1 MVSLVDQLMSR
12 MALPVLGAPMFIV
25 STPELVI
32 AQCTSGVIG
41 ACVEGHLGGRTVGN
55 IRDLPSTQALVP
67 RLREE
72 YAAARAKLLAP
83 ERVKVAT

>member
-1 MVSLVDQLMSR
+1 MNFAYARVK
-12 MALPVLGAPMFIV
+12 AWKGIWGAG
-25 STPELVI
+25 
-32 AQCTSGVIG
+32 QG
-41 ACVEGHLGGRTVGN
+41 VGN
-55 IRDLPSTQALVP
+55 ISDLPSTQALVP